1 MCGICGQYNF
11 GRHSP
16 VAAERVRA
24 MAASIVHRGPD
35 DEGFHFDDNLGLGF
49 RRLSIIDLA
58 GGHQPM
64 SDADETVWVAFNGEI
79 YNFPELKSEL
89 EGHGH
94 VFRTRSDTEVI
105 VHGYKQWGSEVFDH
119 LNGMFGIA
127 LWDARRRQL
136 ILARDAAGIKLVYYK
151 VDDGTIV
158 FGSELRA
165 VIAGLGQKP
174 EVDMTALNLFLR
186 YRYTPSPLTIYQG
199 VRKLAPG
206 TMAVIDESGI
216 SVRRWYNF
224 EPRPFAKPKSDIEA
238 TEELLDIYKRALK
251 RHLLSDVPLG
261 LLLSGG
267 MDSGLLLGLMSLYGD
282 DWPTYTVGYGKS
294 AYDDDELS
302 DAAESASLFGARNIP
317 VRLDQSVFERE
328 LPGIVETLEEPIA
341 ASSIV
346 PMYFVC
352 GRAREDVKVALVGQG
367 PDELFGGYTRHLG
380 VQYGQQWRSL
390 PAWLRGSIEAGVENL
405 PRNESLKRG
414 VHSLGIDNRMRRY
427 QNVFSI
433 MPGSVIDS
441 LFQAGR
447 LPDRAGDSVL
457 DIWGEIEP
465 AMQFTDDLGGLQ
477 LLELRSS
484 LPDELLMYADKLS
497 MAHSLEVRV
506 PFLDREIIEYAQRL
520 PASFKV
526 RWGQRK
532 WLHRR
537 VCEKFLP
544 QEILRRKKRGFA
556 VNVVDRWLKDS
567 LSGGLGGTLLDGES
581 LIFGHLDRA
590 VVGRLLEEHRA
601 GRNDNHKLLFSLIV
615 FEQWLRAN
623 SEPSTVTRA
632 TGTEVGLR
640 EVSSISQR
648 TGVK

>member
-1 MCGICGQYNF
+1 MCGICGQFNF
-11 GRHSP
+11 GHQAP
-16 VAAERVRA
+16 VSAERVRS
-24 MAASIVHRGPD
+24 MAASIAHRGPD

-49 RRLSIIDLA
+49 RRLSIIDLE

-64 SDADETVWVAFNGEI
+64 SDAEETVWVAFNGEI
-79 YNFPELKSEL
+79 YNFPELKKEL
-89 EGHGH
+89 EGFGH

-105 VHGYKQWGSEVFDH
+105 VHGYKQWGADVFDH

-127 LWDARRRQL
+127 LWDVRERRL

-151 VDDGTIV
+151 VEDGTIV

-165 VIAGLGQKP
+165 VVAGLGEQP
-174 EVDMTALNLFLR
+174 QVDMTALNLFLR
-186 YRYTPSPLTIYQG
+186 YRYTPSPLTMYEGI
-199 VRKLAPG
+199 RKLAPG
-206 TMAVIDESGI
+206 TMAIIDESGF
-216 SVRRWYNF
+216 RTKRWYNF
-224 EPRPFAKPKSDIEA
+224 VPRPFDKPKSDVEA

-251 RHLLSDVPLG
+251 RHLLSDVPVG

-267 MDSGLLLGLMSLYGD
+267 MDSGLLLGLMSLYGE

-294 AYDDDELS
+294 AYEDDELS
-302 DAAESASLFGARNIP
+302 DAAESAALFGARNIP
-317 VRLDQSVFERE
+317 VLLDQSIFERE

-352 GRAREDVKVALVGQG
+352 ARARADVKVALVGQG

-380 VQYGQQWRSL
+380 VQYGQRWRGL
-390 PAWLRGSIEAGVENL
+390 PAWMRGGIEAGIQKL

-414 VHSLGIDNRMRRY
+414 VHSLGIDDRMRRY

-433 MPGSVIDS
+433 MPGPVIDS
-441 LFQAGR
+441 LFQTGR
-447 LPDRAGDSVL
+447 LPEGAGDSVVSF
-457 DIWGEIEP
+457 WSEIEP
-465 AMQFTDDLGGLQ
+465 AMQFTDDLGGFQ

-484 LPDELLMYADKLS
+484 LPDELMMYADKLS

-506 PFLDREIIEYAQRL
+506 PYLDREVIEYAQRL

-537 VCEKFLP
+537 VGEKFLP

-556 VNVVDRWLKDS
+556 VNVVDQWLKNS
-567 LSGGLGGTLLDGES
+567 LSGGLGETLLDNES
-581 LIFGHLDRA
+581 LMFGYLDRA
-590 VVGRLLEEHRA
+590 AVGRLLQEHRI
-601 GRNDNHKLLFSLIV
+601 GQNNNHKLLFSLIV
-615 FEQWLRAN
+615 FEQWLRVQKRP
-623 SEPSTVTRA
+623 PSQ
-632 TGTEVGLR
+632 GVGA
-640 EVSSISQR
+640 
-648 TGVK
+648 K